1 MFYFEVINFN
11 FKDNFIIATEP
22 LVYMVRGDAQEHFLD
37 YEYSKQNSKILQS
50 HYKSPS
56 SFSGTFF
63 NCHRIQFEFGALQRT
78 FLSIYFSYQVQEIGL
93 KT

>member
-50 HYKSPS
+50 HYK
-56 SFSGTFF
+56 
-63 NCHRIQFEFGALQRT
+63 
-78 FLSIYFSYQVQEIGL
+78 
-93 KT
+93 K